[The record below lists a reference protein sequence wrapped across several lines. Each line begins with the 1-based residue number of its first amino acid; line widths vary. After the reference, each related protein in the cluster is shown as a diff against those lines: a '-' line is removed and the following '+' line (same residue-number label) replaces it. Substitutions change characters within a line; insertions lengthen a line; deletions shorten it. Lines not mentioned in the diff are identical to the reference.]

1 MGLRFWPLLI
11 GALAIVWGAAK
22 LARYVLGIT
31 FPQPVTDVYVWS
43 TVAIIIGFWF
53 ISRGMRDAQQVLKR

>member
-11 GALAIVWGAAK
+11 GALAIIWGVAK
-22 LARYVLGIT
+22 LARYVLGIN
-31 FPQPVTDVYVWS
+31 FPSIANVYVWS

-53 ISRGMRDAQQVLKR
+53 GSRGMRETEEVLKR

>member
-1 MGLRFWPLLI
+1 MELRFWPLLI
-11 GALAIVWGAAK
+11 GALAIIWGAAK
-22 LARYVLGIT
+22 LARYVLGIN

-53 ISRGMRDAQQVLKR
+53 ISRGTQAVLKR